1 MKTRILGRNG
11 LQTSALGLG
20 CMSMTSDVYGPA
32 PDRGQMAQLV
42 RKAAHLAGS
51 PCSTPPRPTAPS

>member
-20 CMSMTSDVYGPA
+20 CMSMTSDIYGPA
-32 PDRGQMAQLV
+32 PDRAQMIQGPA
-42 RKAAHLAGS
+42 
-51 PCSTPPRPTAPS
+51 